1 MFSVRSQKNETK
13 NDTDSSQ
20 KSKQNIVTYKS
31 GQTCH
36 AAAPLKHCLPIMAKA
51 SERCRRG
58 ESSKEQFL
66 FIPFNLSNRHWTL
79 LFVNLKT
86 KTLHILDL
94 LKQHTDADLANKVSI
109 ITNIILD
116 KIFGYSKGLKVW
128 RIFHKM
134 MFFSCGKL
142 SCYYASHILLNLQ
155 WFVLL
160 V

>member
-1 MFSVRSQKNETK
+1 
-13 NDTDSSQ
+13 
-20 KSKQNIVTYKS
+20 
-31 GQTCH
+31 
-36 AAAPLKHCLPIMAKA
+36 MAKA

-155 WFVLL
+155 WFIGLSFHNDVRKTVPISQRCSHVNYIIINIWSL
-160 V
+160 